1 MSSSASSSSCSSE
14 DGDEVALPEPD
25 VRADPAPATRTSC
38 CEQIQLPSEQ
48 PASLG
53 AALEARRIA
62 RDAEIKALEERIAGL
77 RAEQAADDELQ
88 RQWPRLTTAPAGPA
102 DGKCCAAHES
112 HWGEGKCSVPSS
124 GCAQGEGSGVDC
136 DCDCDCHA
144 IASAGRE
151 AVLAK
156 LGQGVDFSP
165 LFSEKEEDFEKEDM
179 DPEQEQI
186 LGAFERT
193 LARAHGWCAVAKAPV
208 AGARGVPRDEQ
219 AVQRSS

>member
-1 MSSSASSSSCSSE
+1 M
-14 DGDEVALPEPD
+14 
-25 VRADPAPATRTSC
+25 
-38 CEQIQLPSEQ
+38 
-48 PASLG
+48 
-53 AALEARRIA
+53 
-62 RDAEIKALEERIAGL
+62 
-77 RAEQAADDELQ
+77 
-88 RQWPRLTTAPAGPA
+88 
-102 DGKCCAAHES
+102 
-112 HWGEGKCSVPSS
+112 
-124 GCAQGEGSGVDC
+124 DC

-165 LFSEKEEDFEKEDM
+165 LFSEKDEDFEKEDM

-208 AGARGVPRDEQ
+208 AGAGGVPRDEQ